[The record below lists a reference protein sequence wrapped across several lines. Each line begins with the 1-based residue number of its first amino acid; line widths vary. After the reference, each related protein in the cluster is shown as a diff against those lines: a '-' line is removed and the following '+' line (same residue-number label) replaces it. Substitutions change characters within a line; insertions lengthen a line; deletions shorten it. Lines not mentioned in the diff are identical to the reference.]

1 MKGEFK
7 NLPSGWKVVKLG
19 DVFDFLKTYTNS
31 RESLN
36 DYDEIS
42 YIHYG
47 EIHKKYKFYLDF
59 CVASLP
65 KIH

>member
-1 MKGEFK
+1 MSEFK

-47 EIHKKYKFYLDF
+47 EIHKKYKF
-59 CVASLP
+59 
-65 KIH
+65 